1 MNYVVDSNTFRVLGN
16 YYPAR
21 FPSLWEQLN
30 LLVADGRWTSVRE
43 VRKELDRQN
52 VGDHVDSWVE
62 SNKGIFLPPTSD
74 DLERVATILAVVHF
88 QQLIGEK
95 QRLRGWPVA
104 DPFVVAR
111 AMKSGAS
118 VVTEEEWKRNGAKI
132 PNVCEYFGVECMNLE
147 GLMAREGWT
156 F

>member
-1 MNYVVDSNTFRVLGN
+1 VIYVVESNSFRVLGN

-21 FPSLWEQLN
+21 FPSLWEQLDA
-30 LLVADGRWTSVRE
+30 LVADGRWTSVRE

-52 VGDHVDSWVE
+52 VSEHVDIWVE
-62 SNKGIFLPPTSD
+62 SNKGIFLPPTSGE
-74 DLERVATILAVVHF
+74 LEQVAAILAVKHF

-111 AMKSGAS
+111 AISYGAC
-118 VVTEEEWKRNGAKI
+118 VVTEEERKKNSAKI
-132 PNVCEYFGVECMNLE
+132 PKVCEYFGVECTNLE
-147 GLMAREGWT
+147 GLMDREGWT